1 MFATGALGAAET
13 LYLRD
18 SRGRSAFLNA
28 CLAGDEARKEAV
40 LKQGVRLDVH
50 EAAAAGDKARVEEI
64 LERNAGSV
72 NHRDLDDATPLH
84 YAAACSQIAMV
95 NILLQRGTLLG
106 TAAKG
111 MDDATPAHLAAGIPD
126 HKTAADLLETLVGNG
141 APAAARRGDGTA
153 PLHIAARHGHAEA
166 IRLLIRRGADPTAL
180 DHSGQTARDV
190 ATGEAAG
197 ILAQAG
203 DIVRDCQS
211 ARYRSIARDDTYG
224 LPQSWVNEFV
234 IASHFDFD
242 KVKRLY
248 GQCRDLLLTRSTW
261 DEIGVEAAAHM
272 GREDIA
278 EFFIEKGAPVSLCTA
293 CMLGMRGEVDLLLRE
308 DGKRVNER
316 GAHDFPLL
324 WYTAFGKERPEILEV
339 LLAAGADV
347 RSGMMGNTI
356 VELARKKN
364 YQRILDVVQAHG

>member
-13 LYLRD
+13 LYVRD
-18 SRGRSAFLNA
+18 SRGRSAFLHA
-28 CLAGDEARKEAV
+28 CLAGNEAQKEAL
-40 LKQGVRLDVH
+40 LKQGLRLDVH

-64 LERNAGSV
+64 LEQNPGSV

-84 YAAACSQIAMV
+84 YAAACGQIAMANV
-95 NILLQRGTLLG
+95 LLQKGALLG
-106 TAAKG
+106 AAAKG
-111 MDDATPAHLAAGIPD
+111 MDDATPAHFAASIPD

-141 APAAARRGDGTA
+141 APAAAQRGDGTT
-153 PLHIAARHGHAEA
+153 PLHIAAQHGHAEA
-166 IRLLIRRGADPTAL
+166 VRLLIRRGADPAVP
-180 DHSGQTARDV
+180 DHSGQAARDV
-190 ATGEAAG
+190 ATGDAADV
-197 ILAQAG
+197 LARAAH
-203 DIVRDCQS
+203 IVRDCQS
-211 ARYRSIARDDTYG
+211 ARYRGIARDDTYG
-224 LPQSWVNEFV
+224 LPQAWVNEFV
-234 IASHFDFD
+234 IAAHFDFD

-278 EFFIEKGAPVSLCTA
+278 GFFIEKGSPVSLCTA
-293 CMLGMRGEVDLLLRE
+293 CMLGMRSEVDLLLGE

-347 RSGMMGNTI
+347 RTGLMGNTI
-356 VELARKKN
+356 VELARKKS
-364 YQRILDVVQAHG
+364 YQRILDIVQAHG